1 MKTAISIDTDV
12 YQDAEDAAAGMGVSR
27 SRLYTLAL
35 EEYLRNHRSESV
47 TERLNE
53 YYGHRTFTPDEGLKQ
68 AAYALFSREEW

>member
-12 YQDAEDAAAGMGVSR
+12 YQNAEAVAAVMGVSR

-35 EEYLRNHRSESV
+35 EEYLGNHRSESV

-53 YYGHRTFTPDEGLKQ
+53 YYEHRASTPDEGLKQ